1 MHPIHLR
8 NTSVIHPWLFF
19 TYPHYSQNIRQDFTS
34 LTFLRGH
41 PQWHPLFRSIP
52 LRMTTNAGI
61 SRKFVSS
68 SVIFAIYIIL
78 VRDIDV
84 IGKFCIH
91 LHTQYIHSQI
101 ATLPS
106 RNYPLIADTSGKY
119 RMYCICVAHVLQ
131 MYCRCITDFI
141 RSQNFVQVKIPGTE
155 KHASADNCGRVR
167 IFADLYKHVSR
178 ILRMCSEYQPILF
191 AIHAQFILNTSVTGP

>member
-1 MHPIHLR
+1 MNCAWIAHKIGWYSLNIRIIRESCLFKSANIRTRPQLSAKARFSVPEIFELHKILVADDIRYTSARYRNTSVIFAMLPIHLR

-61 SRKFVSS
+61 SRKIVSS

-84 IGKFCIH
+84 IGKLCIH
-91 LHTQYIHSQI
+91 LHTQYIHSQS

-106 RNYPLIADTSGKY
+106 RNYP
-119 RMYCICVAHVLQ
+119 
-131 MYCRCITDFI
+131 
-141 RSQNFVQVKIPGTE
+141 
-155 KHASADNCGRVR
+155 
-167 IFADLYKHVSR
+167 
-178 ILRMCSEYQPILF
+178 
-191 AIHAQFILNTSVTGP
+191 